1 MSVDVALLRYYV
13 ELVTET
19 GAVYQIDHAVQ
30 SLGWEDQE
38 GQLAQKATLSIAAD
52 SKVGSK
58 SLRSLLKINCIIRI
72 YASWGSGKKKQFE
85 GTIWEWNFTRSQS
98 RELSIIAYD
107 PMIRLQQSKDFKYF
121 TKGHTTPAI
130 IKNICGDWGVSVSY
144 KWGKKLTHK
153 KKVFNCETISDMIIK
168 LLEEVRQQTG
178 NRYVARYKNGK
189 LEIDEYGQNKD
200 VYEFKGK
207 NTISTSDKL
216 SMNNLVTRVKIIGK
230 ADDKGRSSVD
240 AVLDGK
246 LKFGVLQEVIRRDG
260 DKDIGKAKAEAKR
273 TLKERGKPEESIMVT
288 APDLPFMRKGDAVE
302 MSAGNLSGTFYVL
315 GVSHNA
321 DARQMTMTL
330 LRKSDA

>member
-1 MSVDVALLRYYV
+1 MSVDIALLRYFV
-13 ELVTET
+13 ELVTEE
-19 GAVYQIDHAVQ
+19 GAVYQIDNAVQ
-30 SLGWEDQE
+30 SLAWEEQE
-38 GQLAQKATLSIAAD
+38 GQLAQKATLGIAAD
-52 SKVGSK
+52 CRVGNK
-58 SLRSLLKINCIIRI
+58 SLRSLLKINRIIRI
-72 YASWGSGKKKQFE
+72 YASWGNGKKKQFE
-85 GTIWEWNFTRSQS
+85 GTIWEWQYVHSQS
-98 RELSIIAYD
+98 RELSITVYD

-130 IKNICGDWGVSVSY
+130 INNICGDWGISVSY
-144 KWGKKLTHK
+144 KWGKQLTHK

-168 LLEEVRQQTG
+168 LLDEVRQQTG

-200 VYEFKGK
+200 VYEFRGK
-207 NTISTSDKL
+207 TTISTSDKL

-230 ADDKGRSSVD
+230 ADDKKRSSVD
-240 AVLDGK
+240 AVIDGN

-260 DKDIGKAKAEAKR
+260 DKDIGKAKAEANR
-273 TLKERGKPEESIMVT
+273 TLKERGKPEENIMVT
-288 APDLPFMRKGDAVE
+288 APDLPFVRKGDAVE

-321 DARQMTMTL
+321 NTRQMTMTL